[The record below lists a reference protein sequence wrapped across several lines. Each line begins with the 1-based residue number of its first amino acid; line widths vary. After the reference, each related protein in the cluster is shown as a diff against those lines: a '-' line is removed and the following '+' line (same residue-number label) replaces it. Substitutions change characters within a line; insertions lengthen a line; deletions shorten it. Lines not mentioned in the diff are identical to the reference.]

1 MKKLTFVLA
10 AAGLTL
16 AACGGNTEQNA
27 VENAAENTEAA
38 MENTAAN
45 LEAAADNATNES
57 TEAALENAAD
67 NAAAAADNAGE
78 AVMNAGNT
86 AAK

>member
-10 AAGLTL
+10 AGLLTL
-16 AACGGNTEQNA
+16 AACNKTENTN

-38 MENTAAN
+38 LENTADN

-67 NAAAAADNAGE
+67 NAEAAADNAE
-78 AVMNAGNT
+78 AAVANNT